1 MCSHLLSLKYHKT
14 YKKSC
19 IIKIIKKGAKMRI
32 FDGYFEIKRLEK
44 RIETLEAQIKGLK
57 DEKTKR

>member
-1 MCSHLLSLKYHKT
+1 
-14 YKKSC
+14 
-19 IIKIIKKGAKMRI
+19 MRI

-44 RIETLEAQIKGLK
+44 RVEALEAQIKGLK